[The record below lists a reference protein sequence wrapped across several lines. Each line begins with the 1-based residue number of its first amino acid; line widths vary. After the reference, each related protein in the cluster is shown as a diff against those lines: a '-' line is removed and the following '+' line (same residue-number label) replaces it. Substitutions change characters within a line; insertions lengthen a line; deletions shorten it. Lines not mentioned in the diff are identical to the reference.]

1 MRKTVAFLTGIIL
14 TVAAFAQP
22 IDPVHWKFSSA
33 QTDDGTFE
41 LIFEARIDP
50 PWHLYS
56 AYVPE
61 NGPIPTRP
69 HFENEGDFVLVG
81 DLKEV
86 TKPKVKFD
94 EGFRMDIG
102 TIAGRAEFRQEVR
115 ISGSHLS
122 ITGEVEYQV
131 CDDSNCL
138 PPAYKEFSFNLKA
151 SGAAGDAAAVQGAAA
166 AAERDPAKSEGGVS
180 ETAGDERAG
189 GSGPAGGGATAG
201 DGTAEGEGTTAGPQ
215 LSQADA
221 SGQAGVAAATG
232 ALTGER
238 SIWRFFWIA
247 FGAGLLAL
255 LTPCVFP
262 MIPMTVSFFMQG
274 SENRVRSVFR
284 GSVFGLSI
292 IAIYTLLGVIVSLT
306 NLGPDAANALSTHW
320 VPNLIFFLLF
330 VLFAFSFFGMF
341 ELVLPS
347 KWVNKADKGADKGG
361 LAGAFFM
368 ALTTVLVSFSCTGPI
383 VGALLVEAAGGLA
396 LKPILGMFGFA
407 LAFAI
412 PFTLFAI
419 FPSLLKGL
427 PKSGGWLNSVKVVLG
442 FIVLAF
448 SMKFLQPLDP
458 SHNIISRESVLIVWT
473 ILFFLMGMYFLGKLK
488 FAHDSDVPYITVPRL
503 LLAIASFVFAIFL
516 FMGLFGTQLK
526 VMAPLLPP
534 KSPAW
539 IDLTQMHGQAAMVA
553 LGDRP
558 EECVPV
564 KHTDEFHTQYGLISF
579 YDLEEGLACAE
590 KTGKPVF
597 IDFTG
602 RFCSNCK
609 KMEAVVWSDPVVQSM
624 LRNDFILISLYTDV
638 NKRLPEEEWYVS
650 EIDGKEKKTIGQQNV
665 DYEISMFKTNTV
677 PLYVIMDSKGNVV
690 NQPRGT
696 DLNIASYTAWMKEGL
711 KLATAR

>member
-1 MRKTVAFLTGIIL
+1 MRKTVAIFTGIIISI
-14 TVAAFAQP
+14 VALAQP
-22 IDPVHWKFSSA
+22 IDPVNWDFKA
-33 QTDDGTFE
+33 EQKDANEFE
-41 LIFEARIDP
+41 LVFKASIDP

-61 NGPIPTRP
+61 NGPIPTTP
-69 HFENEGDFVLVG
+69 SFDKTGDFVLSAN
-81 DLKEV
+81 LIEV
-86 TKPKVKFD
+86 TKPKVKYD
-94 EGFRMDIG
+94 EGFQMDVG
-102 TIAGRAEFRQEVR
+102 TISGSAEFRQTV
-115 ISGSHLS
+115 ILTGASAT
-122 ITGEVEYQV
+122 ITGSVEYQV
-131 CDDSNCL
+131 CDDVNCL
-138 PPAYKEFSFNLKA
+138 PPAYEEFSFELVA
-151 SGAAGDAAAVQGAAA
+151 
-166 AAERDPAKSEGGVS
+166 S
-180 ETAGDERAG
+180 ETESDPLIVEEN
-189 GSGPAGGGATAG
+189 SSESEDVVVEQEDT
-201 DGTAEGEGTTAGPQ
+201 GTDTTEAH
-215 LSQADA
+215 LFQADV
-221 SGQAGVAAATG
+221 SAGSNFTG
-232 ALTGER
+232 PTENEK
-238 SIWRFFWIA
+238 SMWRFFWIA

-274 SENRVRSVFR
+274 SENRARSVFR
-284 GSVFGLSI
+284 GSVFGISI

-330 VLFAFSFFGMF
+330 VLFAFSFFGMY

-347 KWVNKADKGADKGG
+347 KWVNKADQGADKGG
-361 LAGAFFM
+361 ITGAFFM

-458 SHNIISRESVLIVWT
+458 THQVISREVVLVVWT
-473 ILFFLMGMYFLGKLK
+473 ILFFMMGMYLLGKIR
-488 FAHDSDVPYITVPRL
+488 FSHDSELPYIKVPRL
-503 LLAIASFVFAIFL
+503 LLAIASFTFAIFM
-516 FMGLFGTQLK
+516 FTGLFGSQLK
-526 VMAPLLPP
+526 MVASLLPP
-534 KSPAW
+534 KSPGW
-539 IDLTQMHGQAAMVA
+539 IDMTRMPVQGGIAAA
-553 LGDRP
+553 DERSETCTP
-558 EECVPV
+558 Q
-564 KHTDEFHTQYGLISF
+564 KHTDEFHTQYGLTSF
-579 YDLEEGLACAE
+579 YDLQEGLECARE
-590 KTGKPVF
+590 TGKPVF

-609 KMEAVVWSDPVVQSM
+609 KMEAAVWSDPTVQSM

-638 NKRLPEEEWYVS
+638 NKKLPEEDWYTS
-650 EIDGKEKKTIGQQNV
+650 EVDGKVKKTIGQQNV
-665 DYEISMFKTNTV
+665 DYEISMFSTNTV
-677 PLYVIMDSKGNVV
+677 PLYVIMDSEGNVV

-696 DLNIASYTAWMKEGL
+696 DLNVDSYTRWMKEGL
-711 KLATAR
+711 ELAR